1 MGSTPV
7 PLTFRFEK
15 MDFGS
20 IPPKVMNVTTHKN
33 PEGQEA
39 KSITVDF
46 DFEYLGDCDL
56 QVSLMGIRS
65 GVRWVTKI

>member
-1 MGSTPV
+1 
-7 PLTFRFEK
+7 

-20 IPPKVMNVTTHKN
+20 TPPKLMNVTTHKN

-56 QVSLMGIRS
+56 QGPMLLNFLRPYITD
-65 GVRWVTKI
+65 VRIKQECP